1 MKPKRKIWLP
11 SSSRKYPLHLVGG
24 DRHQRMDVWR
34 PARMRRFWLVLPLIV
49 IFAVVS
55 ALVLEALK
63 VSLLSAGSSSTTTTE
78 EIR

>member
-1 MKPKRKIWLP
+1 
-11 SSSRKYPLHLVGG
+11 
-24 DRHQRMDVWR
+24 
-34 PARMRRFWLVLPLIV
+34 VLPLIV